1 MGVFYPS
8 RRTFHLFAAAIL
20 ACGIAA
26 ADTIVA
32 NIDTSLGEE
41 NALWLN
47 IPAYSGGPGADTE
60 LYFAGVLDIQL
71 TNSNGTVDR
80 DTMCVDLFTDIY
92 VGEAYGTSVD
102 LPSQVPPPQSPAA
115 LEEIAWLL
123 DNITPTTPVEGAALQ
138 VAIWKIQ
145 VDGGGSFT
153 TGQVQ
158 QPTDSS
164 DMTPTTQA
172 VLNDAEAYLSASVGQ
187 SSDSAFVYE
196 NVSLSDGSPAQ
207 TLEGLEF
214 LDDGPQPA
222 PESSTFVLA
231 GVALLALGRMA
242 RRKLGSH

>member
-1 MGVFYPS
+1 MDVFHPC

-20 ACGIAA
+20 ACGIAT

-47 IPAYSGGPGADTE
+47 IPAYNGGPGADTE
-60 LYFAGVLDIQL
+60 LYFAGVLEIQL

-92 VGEAYGTSVD
+92 VGQAYGTSVD
-102 LPSQVPPPQSPAA
+102 LPSQVLPPQSPAA
-115 LEEIAWLL
+115 LEQIAWLL
-123 DNITPTTPVEGAALQ
+123 DNVTPTTPEEGAALQ
-138 VAIWKIQ
+138 VAIWKIE

-158 QPTDSS
+158 QPASS
-164 DMTPTTQA
+164 NDMTPITQA
-172 VLNDAEAYLSASVGQ
+172 VLSDAQAYLSASVGQ

-214 LDDGPQPA
+214 LDNGPQPA

-231 GVALLALGRMA
+231 GVALLALGRTA
-242 RRKLGSH
+242 RRKLGSR